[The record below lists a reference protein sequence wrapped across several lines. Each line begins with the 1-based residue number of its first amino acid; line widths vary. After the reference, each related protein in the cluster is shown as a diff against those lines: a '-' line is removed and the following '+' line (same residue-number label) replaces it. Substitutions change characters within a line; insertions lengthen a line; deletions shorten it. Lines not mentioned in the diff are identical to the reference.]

1 MSGVAPGLF
10 PRTGRGM
17 TPGKGTM
24 DPRTC
29 QEINMKRLGWLTLL
43 AALTVMAV
51 VAAGYAGGSGDWID
65 LILLNTTSGQPPR
78 VDSVSPDAHIRNF
91 DNLVGLSE
99 EQKARMKDVVEAAN
113 KATEGYQTG
122 KADEFKA
129 AWAALHDA
137 HQSGD
142 KDAISK
148 AKKACADLL
157 APLYEMTEKSKT
169 DRMDVL
175 TPEQKDRWAKAR
187 ERAINEANASVSLRD
202 AMGVKDNE
210 EWTVLGGRIRKVRT
224 LLWLLAS
231 HGRTGRG
238 PNGELNNLEKAWGA
252 LASALKSKESK
263 PADLKNLLQA
273 VHAEEAR
280 IKAELVQA
288 RKELRDLVTV
298 RQEGVLV
305 QEGLL
310 E

>member
-1 MSGVAPGLF
+1 MA
-10 PRTGRGM
+10 
-17 TPGKGTM
+17 PGKGTVN
-24 DPRTC
+24 RRAC
-29 QEINMKRLGWLTLL
+29 QEMNMKRLGWLTVL
-43 AALTVMAV
+43 AALTVMTM

-78 VDSVSPDAHIRNF
+78 VDSVPPDVFIRSF
-91 DNLVGLSE
+91 DSLVGLSD
-99 EQKARMKDVVEAAN
+99 EQKARMKGIVEAGN
-113 KATEGYQTG
+113 KATEEYQTG
-122 KADEFKA
+122 KAEEFKT
-129 AWAALHDA
+129 AWTALHDA
-137 HQSGD
+137 HESGD
-142 KDAISK
+142 DKAIAK

-175 TPEQKDRWAKAR
+175 TPEQKDKWAKAR
-187 ERAINEANASVSLRD
+187 ERAINEANVSTSLRD
-202 AMGVKDNE
+202 AMGVTDNE
-210 EWTVLGGRIRKVRT
+210 EWAVLGLT

-238 PNGELNNLEKAWGA
+238 HSGELTNLEKAWGA
-252 LASALKSKESK
+252 LTSALKNKESK

-288 RKELRDLVTV
+288 RKELRELVTV